1 MHSSAHVPAFLERL
15 PEIQIPQ
22 LRRFPSEGRG
32 AGGLPGSPRGN
43 PLMSGPRPFH
53 AGWAD
58 ENPGQGTR
66 GRPMRISIPP
76 PGMDRPASAGPGTP
90 RNALPS
96 SMDMPASSASTPAG
110 GTGREGTALLQD
122 AEAERMAAA
131 GQSRTRQ
138 EPSLAESSVL
148 SSQPRFFGKNG
159 AGSAAPGRPGADRS
173 GGALTGLYR
182 PPVSGAGRVLC
193 LPEQIFPGKSRD
205 SPQMSWL
212 TVHFPGWQSRIRKW
226 EHCGHGTPVQH
237 PASVPPPEMAE

>member
-1 MHSSAHVPAFLERL
+1 
-15 PEIQIPQ
+15 
-22 LRRFPSEGRG
+22 
-32 AGGLPGSPRGN
+32 
-43 PLMSGPRPFH
+43 
-53 AGWAD
+53 
-58 ENPGQGTR
+58 
-66 GRPMRISIPP
+66 
-76 PGMDRPASAGPGTP
+76 
-90 RNALPS
+90 
-96 SMDMPASSASTPAG
+96 MDMPASSASTPVG
-110 GTGREGTALLQD
+110 GTDREGTALLQD

-148 SSQPRFFGKNG
+148 SSQPRFFGKNC

-182 PPVSGAGRVLC
+182 PAGRVLC

-212 TVHFPGWQSRIRKW
+212 TVHFPGHQSRIRKW

-237 PASVPPPEMAE
+237 PASVPPPEMAERSACGGSKNSREEPAGRSPENSASGNATNVPESKTGIEKRSGILYNLF